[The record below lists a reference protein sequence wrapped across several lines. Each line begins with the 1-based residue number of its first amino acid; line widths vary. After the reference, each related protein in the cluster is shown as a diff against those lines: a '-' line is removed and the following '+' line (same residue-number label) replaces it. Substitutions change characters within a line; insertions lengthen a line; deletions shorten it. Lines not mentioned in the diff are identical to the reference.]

1 MAFYSRFIVTFADEE
16 VKIALIKNN
25 KIKSSIKGNLNEIKE
40 LDKFFAQAMNSRII
54 ILIKNRERE
63 EFIKSYKGFS
73 YKDSLSQAKDFLK
86 SQYNDDKFTALEH
99 KDNQYTYYN
108 INITSFMRGWLDYI
122 MSLNNRIHSIYTV
135 LDLSKEVDI
144 LNICSQNKNLLKIYN
159 PSISPI
165 IFSELLNFYL
175 GNILKFEAVF
185 IVIIFL
191 ILCKLY

>member
-1 MAFYSRFIVTFADEE
+1 MAFYSRFIVTFTDEE
-16 VKIALIKNN
+16 VNIALIKNN

-40 LDKFFAQAMNSRII
+40 LDNFFAQAMNSRII

-63 EFIKSYKGFS
+63 EFIRFFS
-73 YKDSLSQAKDFLK
+73 KPDSGKEFLK
-86 SQYNDDKFTALEH
+86 SQYNDDKFTALAH
-99 KDNQYTYYN
+99 KDNQYTYCN
-108 INITSFMRGWLDYI
+108 INITSFMRRWLDYI
-122 MSLNNRIHSIYTV
+122 MNLNNRIHSIYTV

-144 LNICSQNKNLLKIYN
+144 LNICSRNNNLLKLYN

-175 GNILKFEAVF
+175 GNILKFEAIF

-191 ILCKLY
+191 ILSKFY